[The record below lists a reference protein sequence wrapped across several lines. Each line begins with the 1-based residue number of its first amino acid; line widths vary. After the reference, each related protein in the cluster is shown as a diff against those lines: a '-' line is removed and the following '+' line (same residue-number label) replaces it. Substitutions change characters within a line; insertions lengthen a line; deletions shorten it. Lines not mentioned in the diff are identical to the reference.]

1 MHDALVYGG
10 VAGSE
15 TCIPRMLFIRKN
27 VDTLIR
33 GDANRIKIMRLTI
46 ALQLQEW
53 EEEERAAAIEPVAVF
68 DMLDA

>member
-1 MHDALVYGG
+1 MHDALVYGD

-15 TCIPRMLFIRKN
+15 TCVPRMLFIRKN

-53 EEEERAAAIEPVAVF
+53 EKEERAAAIEPVAVF